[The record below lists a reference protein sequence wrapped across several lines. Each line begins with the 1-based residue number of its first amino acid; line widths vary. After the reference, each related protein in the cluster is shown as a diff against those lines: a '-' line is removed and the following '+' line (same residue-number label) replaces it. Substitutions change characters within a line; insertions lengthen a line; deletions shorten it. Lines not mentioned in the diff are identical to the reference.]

1 MSDTARA
8 ASRRALLLADLM
20 SDDDD
25 DWETDP
31 DHENPPSRGPS
42 KASSSRQ
49 QVRNNTGATV
59 LHVCTGG
66 ACRRDGA
73 HATLVELEEL
83 ARHVSLGVERYNC
96 FGLCGRGPNVSVDFA
111 DGREDMHHGV
121 RSTRQSLDI
130 IERATGARPE
140 VDDAH
145 ATRLSE
151 LRRSSRLEQQL
162 AEVQELVDVLDCKPP
177 AQRASANCQRQYD
190 DALARVDAVLREVPA
205 SHRPLADAVRR
216 QVVAARAGRPP
227 SPDVEDV
234 YVDEPDTWPRDR

>member
-1 MSDTARA
+1 
-8 ASRRALLLADLM
+8 M

-83 ARHVSLGVERYNC
+83 ASHVSLGVERYNC

-177 AQRASANCQRQYD
+177 AQRASAGCQRQYNG
-190 DALARVDAVLREVPA
+190 ALARVDAVLREVPA

-227 SPDVEDV
+227 SPEVEDV
-234 YVDEPDTWPRDR
+234 YVDDPDTWPRDG

>member
-1 MSDTARA
+1 MSDEDR
-8 ASRRALLLADLM
+8 
-20 SDDDD
+20 
-25 DWETDP
+25 ETDP
-31 DHENPPSRGPS
+31 DHENPPP
-42 KASSSRQ
+42 ATAASSRQ
-49 QVRNNTGATV
+49 QLRNSTGATV
-59 LHVCTGG
+59 LHVCTNGP
-66 ACRRDGA
+66 CRRDGA

-96 FGLCGRGPNVSVDFA
+96 FGLCGRGPNVSIDYA
-111 DGREDMHHGV
+111 DGREAMHHGV

-151 LRRSSRLEQQL
+151 LRRASGLEQQL

-177 AQRASANCQRQYD
+177 AQRASAECQRQYD
-190 DALARVDAVLREVPA
+190 GALARVDAVLRDVPA
-205 SHRPLADAVRR
+205 SHGQLRRLAEAVRR

-227 SPDVEDV
+227 SPEVEDV
-234 YVDEPDTWPRDR
+234 YVDEPETWPRDG